1 MGLAAQPPLEGNFFT
16 GIFEGLM
23 GGLGLN
29 RTREGKLPTST
40 KQGVARMWATAVQCS
55 TALTGPRDVCIEP
68 AEGVPR
74 ALHLDYEDDFH
85 THLVSEIPRVFS
97 DPSSLHHLASSVLTP
112 AIPVATPA
120 PSLPK
125 EQAPQDEPMVIIL
138 DEDEPR
144 QVSSPRTV
152 KEEEEIES
160 VAEAGPSYQPTGEV
174 QPQEPMPQS
183 DRVLR
188 RSSHR
193 SAHEPRGDT
202 PPAKRTAVDS
212 DLDQSR
218 GSSPFSLPDG
228 VLHEQRFKVYEKDNE
243 NVHQVRAKIPGLS
256 EDSRPLRDAIDSSPI
271 FALQRAADETKAPD
285 IIPYLEEMGLLADC
299 PPRDLPS
306 LEGRLPLYTRD
317 GIRKHLGVRQVLK
330 KEKSCPLIAVILPEE
345 DLNEER
351 APIISKLHKV
361 ECLNRM
367 SIYADTNTQKQIAF
381 CPYCGVINENTSM
394 AHSHARKHLGMA
406 YFCGGCYAKV
416 CKRPQVMHLHRQT
429 CEPTMA
435 CQKEMGSQGQDPS
448 CTA

>member
-16 GIFEGLM
+16 GIFEGLV

-40 KQGVARMWATAVQCS
+40 KQGVARMWAAAVQSS
-55 TALTGPRDVCIEP
+55 TELTGPRDVRIEP
-68 AEGVPR
+68 ADRVPR

-85 THLVSEIPRVFS
+85 TRLVSEIPRVFS

-112 AIPVATPA
+112 AGLPASREPAPTTVPMATPA

-125 EQAPQDEPMVIIL
+125 EQVPQDEPMVVIL
-138 DEDEPR
+138 DKDEPR

-160 VAEAGPSYQPTGEV
+160 DAEADPSYQPTGEV
-174 QPQEPMPQS
+174 QTVEPVPQS

-188 RSSHR
+188 RSSRR

-202 PPAKRTAVDS
+202 PPGKRTAVDS

-243 NVHQVRAKIPGLS
+243 NVHKVMAKILGLS
-256 EDSRPLRDAIDSSPI
+256 EDSRPLQEAIDSSPI
-271 FALQRAADETKAPD
+271 FAFWWVADETKAPD
-285 IIPYLEEMGLLADC
+285 IIGKHWIPYLKEMGLLADC

-306 LEGRLPLYTRD
+306 LEGRLPLYMRD
-317 GIRKHLGVRQVLK
+317 GIRKHLGVGQVLK
-330 KEKSCPLIAVILPEE
+330 KEKSCPLIAVVLSKE
-345 DLNEER
+345 DFDEER

-361 ECLNRM
+361 ECINRM
-367 SIYADTNTQKQIAF
+367 FVYADTNTRKQIAF
-381 CPYCGVINENTSM
+381 CPYCGVMNENT
-394 AHSHARKHLGMA
+394 
-406 YFCGGCYAKV
+406 
-416 CKRPQVMHLHRQT
+416 
-429 CEPTMA
+429 
-435 CQKEMGSQGQDPS
+435 
-448 CTA
+448 